1 MNGEIE
7 MNKVITLTIGFY
19 LFLTCMGPSHEY
31 KVKRCKDS
39 SKFFA
44 MADAVLYSME
54 TDPKIKEENLEVF
67 LLQSYMYLQGCD

>member
-1 MNGEIE
+1 
-7 MNKVITLTIGFY
+7 
-19 LFLTCMGPSHEY
+19 MGPSHEY